1 MSSKEIIIESAMKM
15 FVAHGV
21 KAVRMDD
28 IARELSISKRTLYE
42 IFGDKEELLYQSIML
57 YTRHACERRAELAK
71 QADNELEVMI
81 ICLRDMINA
90 APVAGRMRR
99 NMRRFYPA
107 VYERLEQNMQ
117 NESRENISIW
127 LKRCVELG
135 YITKT
140 ADCDFVVK
148 VLHDSAQGLLGSD
161 LYEANDHVEMVAMMT
176 YSLVIFIR
184 GLCTVKGLEVVDRS
198 FSKYL
203 SSVAY
208 QTM

>member
-1 MSSKEIIIESAMKM
+1 MKM

-42 IFGDKEELLYQSIML
+42 IFGDKEELLYQSIMR
-57 YTRHACERRAELAK
+57 YTRHAGERRCELAE
-71 QADNELEVMI
+71 QADNVLEVMI
-81 ICLRDMINA
+81 ICLRDMINS

-107 VYERLEQNMQ
+107 VYQRLESTIQ

-127 LKRCVELG
+127 IKRCVEQG

-161 LYEANDHVEMVAMMT
+161 LYDSNDHVEMVAMMT

-184 GLCTVKGLEVVDRS
+184 GLCTVKGIEVVDRS

-203 SSVAY
+203 STISRLNNV
-208 QTM
+208 TTVNNNI

>member
-1 MSSKEIIIESAMKM
+1 MSSKEIIIENAMKM

-57 YTRHACERRAELAK
+57 YSRHACERRVELAK

-107 VYERLEQNMQ
+107 VYERLEQDMQ

-161 LYEANDHVEMVAMMT
+161 LYDSNDHVEMVAMMT

-184 GLCTVKGLEVVDRS
+184 GLCTVKGLEVIDRS